1 LQAAYDRAKRVVM
14 AQMGKNFA
22 FDQKTQARLK
32 EQVTTQLIMDQVLF
46 HEAKKLGFRV
56 SSKQIDAVLF
66 QLPIFQA
73 NGQFSA
79 TRFQR
84 VLSSMLYS
92 EAGFITDLQKKM
104 IVNQFQAGIVG
115 SSFALPT
122 EINKFVQLIK
132 QTRDIGYMI
141 IPLSHFINQI
151 KISNQDI
158 QKYYQD
164 HKDQFK
170 TKEQVSIS
178 YIELSA
184 NKLQVK
190 VTPSEMQQFYDDNI
204 DLYSH
209 PERWQVVRVFVALP
223 ENADTS
229 TLKKAK
235 NQVIALAKQGKFG
248 KPTWIV
254 HGQVS
259 QSFMVA
265 LQKLQPGQISAP
277 ISTPQGLFVVKLLQT
292 KKATFDP
299 FVNVTPKV
307 KKALI
312 QQKTEQLFA
321 EQNSK
326 LSDLTYT
333 NSNTLN
339 VAAKELNLPIQT
351 TGLFGKEGRKTGLL
365 ANPKIIKA
373 AFSDSVLTQNYN
385 SGPIEI
391 NPGQVIVLRV
401 KQHKPAAA
409 KPLAAVKQT
418 VRQQLMT
425 EQAGQKAKALGA
437 QLLAAINQGKAA
449 KNLAAKNG
457 LVWRKFSK
465 VSRDQKNIDPQI
477 IQTAFSSKLSGINLA
492 NGNYAIVQVAKVY
505 PGNIKQLSK
514 SELLRLKQAIAQN
527 YGRTDYELYI
537 NELMKNANI
546 KKP

>member
-1 LQAAYDRAKRVVM
+1 MRERMQGIIAIAIVSIICITFALWGIQYYLRGRVGLDVVAKVNGVKITRQQLQAAYDRAKRVVM

-209 PERWQVVRVFVALP
+209 PERWQVVRVFVA
-223 ENADTS
+223 N
-229 TLKKAK
+229 K
-235 NQVIALAKQGKFG
+235 
-248 KPTWIV
+248 
-254 HGQVS
+254 VS
-259 QSFMVA
+259 LVN
-265 LQKLQPGQISAP
+265 QPG
-277 ISTPQGLFVVKLLQT
+277 
-292 KKATFDP
+292 
-299 FVNVTPKV
+299 
-307 KKALI
+307 
-312 QQKTEQLFA
+312 
-321 EQNSK
+321 
-326 LSDLTYT
+326 
-333 NSNTLN
+333 
-339 VAAKELNLPIQT
+339 
-351 TGLFGKEGRKTGLL
+351 
-365 ANPKIIKA
+365 
-373 AFSDSVLTQNYN
+373 
-385 SGPIEI
+385 
-391 NPGQVIVLRV
+391 
-401 KQHKPAAA
+401 
-409 KPLAAVKQT
+409 
-418 VRQQLMT
+418 
-425 EQAGQKAKALGA
+425 
-437 QLLAAINQGKAA
+437 
-449 KNLAAKNG
+449 
-457 LVWRKFSK
+457 
-465 VSRDQKNIDPQI
+465 
-477 IQTAFSSKLSGINLA
+477 
-492 NGNYAIVQVAKVY
+492 
-505 PGNIKQLSK
+505 
-514 SELLRLKQAIAQN
+514 
-527 YGRTDYELYI
+527 
-537 NELMKNANI
+537 
-546 KKP
+546 